1 MKVLSWNIL
10 ANEFIKKAD
19 YPMIKGKM
27 LFNRKGRLTQI
38 TSILKNANADVML
51 LQEVMQ
57 SEYNSLSETFDKE
70 YYIIK
75 GNNINWY
82 NKKSYSGNVTFLR
95 KNVFS
100 LSANIEKGLM
110 IKDLEFGLYIRC
122 YFLDKVRENVP
133 KNAPENVPKNVPENV
148 CENICAVTSAQHNKV
163 NKVNK
168 NVGIKPNSIQKL
180 TPIDII
186 NVHLDDISH
195 AKRISEIK
203 SIEEDIGRAKR
214 VILGGDFNQDYKPK
228 SNLYKLLN
236 QSMGLKIYIKDPTY
250 LIEKKMC
257 IDHLMTKGFV
267 RESCG
272 CVVNNFGDDVLQQFK
287 EYGSDHLP
295 IIIKVIC

>member
-1 MKVLSWNIL
+1 MKVVSWNIL

-19 YPMIKGKM
+19 YTMIKGKM

-38 TSILKNANADVML
+38 TSILKNVNADVML

-57 SEYNSLSETFDKE
+57 AEYNSLSETFEKE

-75 GNNINWY
+75 GKNINWY

-95 KNVFS
+95 KKVFS
-100 LSANIEKGLM
+100 LSANNDK
-110 IKDLEFGLYIRC
+110 IKDLEFGLYVKC
-122 YFLDKVRENVP
+122 YFLEK
-133 KNAPENVPKNVPENV
+133 AQAKNVPENIPKNV
-148 CENICAVTSAQHNKV
+148 CENICAINTTVPSQKSE
-163 NKVNK
+163 
-168 NVGIKPNSIQKL
+168 IKPNSKDKL

-195 AKRISEIK
+195 AKRIAEIK
-203 SIEEDIGRAKR
+203 SIEEEIKKTKK

-236 QSMGLKIYIKDPTY
+236 QEIGLQIYIKDPTY

-257 IDHLMTKGFV
+257 IDHLMTKGFG
-267 RESCG
+267 RDSCG
-272 CVVNNFGDDVLQQFK
+272 CVVNNYGDDILQQFN

-295 IIIKVIC
+295 IIIKV

>member
-1 MKVLSWNIL
+1 MKIISWNIL

-38 TSILKNANADVML
+38 TSILKNVNADVML

-57 SEYNSLSETFDKE
+57 AEYNSLSETFEKE

-75 GNNINWY
+75 GKNINWY

-100 LSANIEKGLM
+100 LSSNNDM
-110 IKDLEFGLYIRC
+110 IKDLEFGLYVKC
-122 YFLDKVRENVP
+122 YFLDKEQA
-133 KNAPENVPKNVPENV
+133 KNAPENL
-148 CENICAVTSAQHNKV
+148 CENICAVTSSTKTV
-163 NKVNK
+163 LPKTVE
-168 NVGIKPNSIQKL
+168 IKHLSKDKL
-180 TPIDII
+180 MPIDII

-203 SIEEDIGRAKR
+203 SIDEEIRGSKR
-214 VILGGDFNQDYKPK
+214 VILGGDFNQDYKSK

-236 QSMGLKIYIKDPTY
+236 QSLGLKIYIKDPTY
-250 LIEKKMC
+250 LIEKKIC
-257 IDHLMTKGFV
+257 IDHLMTKGFD
-267 RESCG
+267 RGSCG
-272 CVVNNFGDDVLQQFK
+272 CVVNNYGDDVLQQFK

-295 IIIKVIC
+295 IIIKV

>member
-1 MKVLSWNIL
+1 MKIISWNIL

-38 TSILKNANADVML
+38 TSILKNVNADVML

-57 SEYNSLSETFDKE
+57 AEYNSLSETFEKE
-70 YYIIK
+70 YYVIK
-75 GNNINWY
+75 GKNINWY

-100 LSANIEKGLM
+100 LLANNEKEM
-110 IKDLEFGLYIRC
+110 IKDLEFGLYVKC
-122 YFLDKVRENVP
+122 YFIDKAQV
-133 KNAPENVPKNVPENV
+133 KNVPENLPKNV
-148 CENICAVTSAQHNKV
+148 CENICAVNASAGPPREVKKTVEIKHN
-163 NKVNK
+163 
-168 NVGIKPNSIQKL
+168 SSQKL
-180 TPIDII
+180 MPIDII

-203 SIEEDIGRAKR
+203 SIEEEIRGAKK

-236 QSMGLKIYIKDPTY
+236 RDMGLKIYIKDPTY

-257 IDHLMTKGFV
+257 IDHLMTKGFS
-267 RESCG
+267 RDSCG
-272 CVVNNFGDDVLQQFK
+272 CVVNNFGDDVLQQFN

-295 IIIKVIC
+295 IIIKV

>member
-1 MKVLSWNIL
+1 MKIISWNIL

-38 TSILKNANADVML
+38 TTILKNVNADVML

-57 SEYNSLSETFDKE
+57 AEYNSLSETFEKE

-75 GNNINWY
+75 GKNINWY

-100 LSANIEKGLM
+100 LLANNEKDM
-110 IKDLEFGLYIRC
+110 IKDLEFGLYVKC
-122 YFLDKVRENVP
+122 YFLDKVRENVS
-133 KNAPENVPKNVPENV
+133 KNVPKNV
-148 CENICAVTSAQHNKV
+148 CENICSVTSATLKKEIKKPGEIKHN
-163 NKVNK
+163 
-168 NVGIKPNSIQKL
+168 STQKL
-180 TPIDII
+180 MPIDII

-195 AKRISEIK
+195 AKRIAEIK
-203 SIEEDIGRAKR
+203 SIEEEIRGAKK

-236 QSMGLKIYIKDPTY
+236 RDMGLKIYIKDPTY

-257 IDHLMTKGFV
+257 IDHLMTKGFS
-267 RESCG
+267 RDSCG

-295 IIIKVIC
+295 IIIKV

>member
-1 MKVLSWNIL
+1 MKIISWNIL

-38 TSILKNANADVML
+38 TSILNNVNADVML

-57 SEYNSLSETFDKE
+57 AEYNSLSETFEKE

-75 GNNINWY
+75 GKNINWY

-100 LSANIEKGLM
+100 LSSNNEKGM
-110 IKDLEFGLYIRC
+110 VKDLEFGLYVKC
-122 YFLDKVRENVP
+122 YFLDDKE
-133 KNAPENVPKNVPENV
+133 KTKKL
-148 CENICAVTSAQHNKV
+148 CENICSLTSSTNITKTVENKHLS
-163 NKVNK
+163 KD
-168 NVGIKPNSIQKL
+168 KL
-180 TPIDII
+180 VPIDII

-195 AKRISEIK
+195 AKRIAEIK
-203 SIEEDIGRAKR
+203 SIEEDIKRGKR

-236 QSMGLKIYIKDPTY
+236 QALGLKIYIKDPTY

-257 IDHLMTKGFV
+257 IDHLMTKGFA

-272 CVVNNFGDDVLQQFK
+272 CVVNNFGDDVLQQFN

-295 IIIKVIC
+295 IIIKV

>member
-1 MKVLSWNIL
+1 MKIISWNIL

-38 TSILKNANADVML
+38 TSILQNVNADVML

-57 SEYNSLSETFDKE
+57 AEYNSLSDTFEKE
-70 YYIIK
+70 YYVIK
-75 GNNINWY
+75 GKNINWY

-100 LSANIEKGLM
+100 LSANNEKGM
-110 IKDLEFGLYIRC
+110 IKDLEFALYVKC

-133 KNAPENVPKNVPENV
+133 ENV
-148 CENICAVTSAQHNKV
+148 CENICSVNASTGPQKDV
-163 NKVNK
+163 NKI
-168 NVGIKPNSIQKL
+168 VGIKQNSTKKL
-180 TPIDII
+180 MPIDII

-203 SIEEDIGRAKR
+203 SIEDEIRGTKK

-236 QSMGLKIYIKDPTY
+236 RDMGLKIYIKDPTY

-257 IDHLMTKGFV
+257 IDHLMTKGFS
-267 RESCG
+267 RDSCG

-295 IIIKVIC
+295 IIIKV

>member
-1 MKVLSWNIL
+1 MKIISWNIL

-38 TSILKNANADVML
+38 TSILQNVNADVML

-57 SEYNSLSETFDKE
+57 AEYNSLSETFEKE
-70 YYIIK
+70 YYVIK
-75 GNNINWY
+75 GKNINWY

-100 LSANIEKGLM
+100 LLANNEM
-110 IKDLEFGLYIRC
+110 IKDLEFGLYVKC
-122 YFLDKVRENVP
+122 YFLDKERENVTG
-133 KNAPENVPKNVPENV
+133 NVTGNV
-148 CENICAVTSAQHNKV
+148 CENICSVNASAGPPREVKKSGEIKHN
-163 NKVNK
+163 
-168 NVGIKPNSIQKL
+168 STQKL
-180 TPIDII
+180 MPIDII

-203 SIEEDIGRAKR
+203 SIEEEIMGAKK
-214 VILGGDFNQDYKPK
+214 VILGGDFNQDYKPT

-236 QSMGLKIYIKDPTY
+236 RDMGLKIYIKDPTY

-257 IDHLMTKGFV
+257 IDHLMTKGFGKD
-267 RESCG
+267 SCG
-272 CVVNNFGDDVLQQFK
+272 CVVNNYGDDVLQQFK

-295 IIIKVIC
+295 IIIHRP

>member
-1 MKVLSWNIL
+1 MKVISWNIL
-10 ANEFIKKAD
+10 ANEFIKKGD
-19 YPMIKGKM
+19 YPMIKSKK

-38 TSILKNANADVML
+38 TSILKIVNADVML

-57 SEYNSLSETFDKE
+57 SEYNSLSETFEKD

-75 GNNINWY
+75 GKNINWY

-100 LSANIEKGLM
+100 LSANNEKGFM
-110 IKDLEFGLYIRC
+110 IKDLGFGLYVKC
-122 YFLDKVRENVP
+122 YFLDKANE
-133 KNAPENVPKNVPENV
+133 KETQTKNV
-148 CENICAVTSAQHNKV
+148 CENICAITTASKV
-163 NKVNK
+163 EVNK
-168 NVGIKPNSIQKL
+168 NVVIKPNSNQKL
-180 TPIDII
+180 IPIDII

-195 AKRISEIK
+195 AKRITEIK
-203 SIEEDIGRAKR
+203 SIEEEIKKAKK

-236 QSMGLKIYIKDPTY
+236 QAMGLKIYIKNPTY

-257 IDHLMTKGFV
+257 IDHLMTKGFD
-267 RESCG
+267 RDSCG
-272 CVVNNFGDDVLQQFK
+272 CVVNNYGDDVLQQFN

-295 IIIKVIC
+295 IIIKL

>member
-1 MKVLSWNIL
+1 MKVVSWNIL

-38 TSILKNANADVML
+38 TRILKNVNADVML

-57 SEYNSLSETFDKE
+57 AEYNSLLETFEKE

-100 LSANIEKGLM
+100 LSENNDM
-110 IKDLEFGLYIRC
+110 IKDLEFGLYVKC
-122 YFLDKVRENVP
+122 YFLDKSQ
-133 KNAPENVPKNVPENV
+133 AKNVPENVHKNV
-148 CENICAVTSAQHNKV
+148 CENICAVTSSLQKRE
-163 NKVNK
+163 VNK
-168 NVGIKPNSIQKL
+168 NVGIKPNSKDKL
-180 TPIDII
+180 MSIDII
-186 NVHLDDISH
+186 NIHLDDISH
-195 AKRISEIK
+195 AKRILEIK
-203 SIEEDIGRAKR
+203 SIEDEIKKAKR
-214 VILGGDFNQDYKPK
+214 VILGGDLNQDYKPK
-228 SNLYKLLN
+228 SNLYKLLI
-236 QSMGLKIYIKDPTY
+236 QTIGLKIYIKDPTY

-257 IDHLMTKGFV
+257 IDHLMTKGFSG
-267 RESCG
+267 ESCG
-272 CVVNNFGDDVLQQFK
+272 CVVNNFGDNVLQQFN

-295 IIIKVIC
+295 IIIKL

>member
-1 MKVLSWNIL
+1 MKIISWNIL

-38 TSILKNANADVML
+38 TSILINVNADVML

-57 SEYNSLSETFDKE
+57 AEYNSLSETFEKE

-75 GNNINWY
+75 GNTINWY

-100 LSANIEKGLM
+100 LSSNNDM
-110 IKDLEFGLYIRC
+110 IKDLEFGLYVKC
-122 YFLDKVRENVP
+122 YFLDKEQA
-133 KNAPENVPKNVPENV
+133 KNAPENVSKNVPKNV
-148 CENICAVTSAQHNKV
+148 CENICSITPLAPPQQKINNSVK
-163 NKVNK
+163 
-168 NVGIKPNSIQKL
+168 IKPNSKHKL
-180 TPIDII
+180 MPIDII

-203 SIEEDIGRAKR
+203 SIDEEIRGSKR
-214 VILGGDFNQDYKPK
+214 VILGGDFNQDYKSK

-236 QSMGLKIYIKDPTY
+236 QSLGLKIYIKDPTY
-250 LIEKKMC
+250 LIEKKIC
-257 IDHLMTKGFV
+257 IDHLMTKGFD
-267 RESCG
+267 RGSCG
-272 CVVNNFGDDVLQQFK
+272 CVVNNYGDDVLQQFK

-295 IIIKVIC
+295 IIIKV

>member
-1 MKVLSWNIL
+1 MKIISWNIL

-38 TSILKNANADVML
+38 TSILKNVNADVML

-57 SEYNSLSETFDKE
+57 AEYNSLSETFEKE
-70 YYIIK
+70 YYVIK
-75 GNNINWY
+75 GKNINWY

-100 LSANIEKGLM
+100 LLANNEM
-110 IKDLEFGLYIRC
+110 IKDLEFGLYVKC
-122 YFLDKVRENVP
+122 YFFDKERENVP
-133 KNAPENVPKNVPENV
+133 KNV
-148 CENICAVTSAQHNKV
+148 CENICSVNASAGPPREVK
-163 NKVNK
+163 KP
-168 NVGIKPNSIQKL
+168 GEIKQNSTQKL
-180 TPIDII
+180 MPIDII

-203 SIEEDIGRAKR
+203 SIEEEIGGAKK

-236 QSMGLKIYIKDPTY
+236 RVMGLKIYIKDPTY

-257 IDHLMTKGFV
+257 IDHLMTKGFG
-267 RESCG
+267 RDSCG

-295 IIIKVIC
+295 IIIKV

>member
-1 MKVLSWNIL
+1 MKVVSWNIL

-38 TSILKNANADVML
+38 TSILKNVNADVML

-57 SEYNSLSETFDKE
+57 AEYNSLSETFEKE

-75 GNNINWY
+75 GKNINWY

-95 KNVFS
+95 KKVFS
-100 LSANIEKGLM
+100 LSANNDK
-110 IKDLEFGLYIRC
+110 IKDLEFGLYVKC
-122 YFLDKVRENVP
+122 YFLEK
-133 KNAPENVPKNVPENV
+133 AQAKNVPENIPKNV
-148 CENICAVTSAQHNKV
+148 CENICAINTTVPSQKSE
-163 NKVNK
+163 
-168 NVGIKPNSIQKL
+168 IKPNSKDKL

-195 AKRISEIK
+195 AKRIVEIK
-203 SIEEDIGRAKR
+203 SIEEEIKKTKK

-236 QSMGLKIYIKDPTY
+236 QEMGLQIYIKDPTY

-257 IDHLMTKGFV
+257 IDHLMTKGFD

-272 CVVNNFGDDVLQQFK
+272 CVVNNYGDDVLHQFK

-295 IIIKVIC
+295 IIIKV

>member
-1 MKVLSWNIL
+1 MKIVSWNIL

-38 TSILKNANADVML
+38 TSILKNVNADVML

-57 SEYNSLSETFDKE
+57 AEYNSLSETFDKE

-75 GNNINWY
+75 GKNINWY

-100 LSANIEKGLM
+100 LSTNNDM
-110 IKDLEFGLYIRC
+110 IKDLEFGLYVKC
-122 YFLDKVRENVP
+122 YFLDNVRENE
-133 KNAPENVPKNVPENV
+133 AENV
-148 CENICAVTSAQHNKV
+148 CENICAVTASAKPASARQQS
-163 NKVNK
+163 KVNK
-168 NVGIKPNSIQKL
+168 NVAVKPNSKDKL

-195 AKRISEIK
+195 AKRIAEIK
-203 SIEEDIGRAKR
+203 SIEAEIKGTKKI
-214 VILGGDFNQDYKPK
+214 ILGGDFNQDYKPK
-228 SNLYKLLN
+228 SNLYKLLI
-236 QSMGLKIYIKDPTY
+236 QAMGLKIHIKDPTY

-257 IDHLMTKGFV
+257 IDHLMTKGFSWD
-267 RESCG
+267 SCG
-272 CVVNNFGDDVLQQFK
+272 CVVNNYGDDVLQQFN

-295 IIIKVIC
+295 IIIKV

>member
-38 TSILKNANADVML
+38 TRILKNVNADVML

-57 SEYNSLSETFDKE
+57 AEYNSLSKTFDKD

-95 KNVFS
+95 KNIFS
-100 LSANIEKGLM
+100 LSANNVM
-110 IKDLEFGLYIRC
+110 IKDLEFGLYVKC
-122 YFLDKVRENVP
+122 YFLANEKEGQSKNVP
-133 KNAPENVPKNVPENV
+133 KNV
-148 CENICAVTSAQHNKV
+148 CENICAVNASVVAQKD
-163 NKVNK
+163 VNK
-168 NVGIKPNSIQKL
+168 NLDIKHKKSTHKL
-180 TPIDII
+180 MPIDII

-195 AKRISEIK
+195 AKRIAEIK
-203 SIEEDIGRAKR
+203 SIEEEIGGSKK

-228 SNLYKLLN
+228 SNLYKLLIQAMN
-236 QSMGLKIYIKDPTY
+236 LKIYIKDPTY

-257 IDHLMTKGFV
+257 IDHLMTKGFGGD
-267 RESCG
+267 SCG

-295 IIIKVIC
+295 IIIKV

>member
-1 MKVLSWNIL
+1 MKIVSWNIL

-19 YPMIKGKM
+19 YPMIKSKM
-27 LFNRKGRLTQI
+27 LFNRKARLTQI
-38 TSILKNANADVML
+38 TSILKNVNADVML
-51 LQEVMQ
+51 LQEVMKA
-57 SEYNSLSETFDKE
+57 EYNSLSETFDKD

-100 LSANIEKGLM
+100 LSANNDM
-110 IKDLEFGLYIRC
+110 IKDLEFGLYVKC
-122 YFLDKVRENVP
+122 YFLDNVRENES
-133 KNAPENVPKNVPENV
+133 KNV
-148 CENICAVTSAQHNKV
+148 CENICSVTSSTKTV
-163 NKVNK
+163 LPKTVE
-168 NVGIKPNSIQKL
+168 IKHLSKDKL
-180 TPIDII
+180 VPIDII

-195 AKRISEIK
+195 AKRIAEIK
-203 SIEEDIGRAKR
+203 SIEEEIKKTKR

-236 QSMGLKIYIKDPTY
+236 QSLGLKIYIKDPTY

-257 IDHLMTKGFV
+257 IDHLMTKGFS

-272 CVVNNFGDDVLQQFK
+272 CVVNNFGDDILQQFN

-295 IIIKVIC
+295 IIIKV